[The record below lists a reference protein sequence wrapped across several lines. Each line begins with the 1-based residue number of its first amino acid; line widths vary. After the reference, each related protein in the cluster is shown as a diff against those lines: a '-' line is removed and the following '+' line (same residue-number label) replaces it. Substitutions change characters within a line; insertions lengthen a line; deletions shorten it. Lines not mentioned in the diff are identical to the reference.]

1 MDKIL
6 IAGTFDILHPGHLNL
21 LGQAKE
27 LGDFLIVVIA
37 RDENVL
43 KAKGRKPYFDENQ
56 RRLNLE
62 KLNLADKVVLG
73 DAEDKFKVIKE
84 EKPRRI
90 ALGYDQHSVIDPLQQ
105 LITHSDLSSSLE
117 ILEPFREDI
126 CKGKTIRQAV
136 EDYQAGF
143 LLIDKPIDWTS
154 HDAVA

>member
-6 IAGTFDILHPGHLNL
+6 LAGTFDILHPGHLNL
-21 LGQAKE
+21 LRQAKE

-43 KAKGRKPYFDENQ
+43 KAKGRKPYFDEDQ

-73 DAEDKFKVIKE
+73 DTQDKFKVLRE

-90 ALGYDQHSVIDPLQQ
+90 ALGYDQQSVIDPLQQ
-105 LITHSDLSSSLE
+105 LITHSDLSSSIE
-117 ILEPFREDI
+117 
-126 CKGKTIRQAV
+126 
-136 EDYQAGF
+136 
-143 LLIDKPIDWTS
+143 
-154 HDAVA
+154 